1 MMFWVTL
8 SVMFAFA
15 LVHSWMAGGLK
26 SIIRRRFG
34 ERAFHG
40 LYRITYNLVSVLTVI
55 PIGLLLVF
63 GRGEVVWTLPEQIL
77 PLTLVLQAIGAI
89 GFVISILQ
97 VDQGQFMGLAQM
109 RAYFAGQPLP
119 LPPEPLQQRGM
130 YQLVRHPL
138 YLFSMMV
145 QWPLPIMTE
154 TWLAFNIGATLY
166 FLIGSRLE
174 ERRLLGIF
182 GEEYRAYQRRV
193 PWLLPLPRPRL

>member
-1 MMFWVTL
+1 MMFAVTL
-8 SVMFAFA
+8 FVMFIFA

-26 SIIRRRFG
+26 TIIRRRFG

-40 LYRITYNLVSVLTVI
+40 LYRITYNLVSLVTVI

-63 GRGEVVWTLPEQIL
+63 ARGEVVWTLSGQVV
-77 PLTLVLQAIGAI
+77 PLTVLVQAIGVV
-89 GFVISILQ
+89 GFVVSLMQ

-130 YQLVRHPL
+130 YRFVRHPL

-166 FLIGSRLE
+166 FVIGSRLE
-174 ERRLLGIF
+174 ERRLQGIF
-182 GEEYRAYQRRV
+182 GDEYREYQRRV
-193 PWLLPLPRPRL
+193 PWLLPLPRRRS

>member
-1 MMFWVTL
+1 MMFWLTL

-138 YLFSMMV
+138 YLFSIMV

>member
-1 MMFWVTL
+1 MMFWLTL

>member
-130 YQLVRHPL
+130 YQLVRHPR